1 MRRKNNFLKFI
12 TNNRKIVDLFKIV
25 SLITGLILVGSLVIT
40 FFEPNKINPNVN
52 IKTFFDAVWWTIVTI
67 TSVGYGDYY
76 PVTITGRIIGI
87 FIIIS
92 GFVIFSTFTAYIAS
106 NFIDQKIKE
115 RKGLNKVK
123 LRNHIVI
130 CGWNNSAKRILKFLV
145 EHINESPVTVVLINE
160 LDENTVSTIRN
171 HYEQIDIKF
180 IRGDFTNQDIL
191 NRANIKDAN
200 QIIILF
206 DESCKDSVPSDERT
220 IIAAHNIS
228 FLKVKGQ
235 INLQLK
241 HEKYLPS
248 IQRDKIQNVVIYE
261 DIGGDI
267 LANSTLQ
274 PTIPNFIQTL
284 IKGND
289 QKGFKEYE
297 ISQDF
302 IGKTFKEL
310 FDYLKKEKGLILLGI
325 VTVQPEFSIDDIL
338 SDNSSSIDMFIK
350 QQFQQSNKKINFINQ
365 NDNIKIKPNDDYII
379 DANDT
384 AIVL

>member
-1 MRRKNNFLKFI
+1 MKRNINFFRFI
-12 TNNRKIVDLFKIV
+12 RNNRKLVELLKII
-25 SLITGLILVGSLVIT
+25 SLIAGLIFIGAVVISY
-40 FFEPNKINPNVN
+40 FEPSDINPKVN
-52 IKTFFDAVWWTIVTI
+52 IKGLFDAIWWTIVTV
-67 TSVGYGDYY
+67 TTVGYGDYY
-76 PVTITGRIIGI
+76 PVTIAGKIIGI
-87 FIIIS
+87 IIIIS
-92 GFVIFSTFTAYIAS
+92 GFIIFSTFTAYIAS
-106 NFIDQKIKE
+106 NFIDKKIKE
-115 RKGLNKVK
+115 RKGLNKIK

-145 EHINESPVTVVLINE
+145 EHTSEKLITVVLINE
-160 LDENTVSTIRN
+160 LDENDVSTIRN
-171 HYEQIDIKF
+171 HFDQIDIKF

-191 NRANIKDAN
+191 NRANIKEAN

-206 DESCKDSVPSDERT
+206 DESCQDAVPSDERT

-267 LANSTLQ
+267 LANSTLH
-274 PTIPNFIQTL
+274 PTIPNFIQAL
-284 IKGND
+284 IRGDGKRS
-289 QKGFKEYE
+289 FKEFNIPVDYV
-297 ISQDF
+297 
-302 IGKTFKEL
+302 GRTFKSL
-310 FDYLKKEKGLILLGI
+310 FDYLKQEKGLILMGI

-338 SDNSSSIDMFIK
+338 SDNTSSIDMFIK
-350 QQFQQSNKKINFINQ
+350 QQFKQSHKKINFINQ
-365 NDNIKIKPNDDYII
+365 NDNVKIKPDDDYII

>member
-1 MRRKNNFLKFI
+1 MRRKNSFLKFMS
-12 TNNRKIVDLFKIV
+12 NSRKMIDLFRIV
-25 SLITGLILVGSLVIT
+25 SLITGLILIGALVIK
-40 FFEPNKINPNVN
+40 FFEPQHLSSEVN
-52 IKTFFDAVWWTIVTI
+52 IKTFFDAIWWTIVTI
-67 TSVGYGDYY
+67 TSVGYGDFY
-76 PVTITGRIIGI
+76 PVTVTGRIVGMI
-87 FIIIS
+87 IIIS
-92 GFVIFSTFTAYIAS
+92 GFILFSTFTAYIAS

-115 RKGLNKVK
+115 RKGLNKIK
-123 LRNHIVI
+123 MRNHIII

-145 EHINESPVTVVLINE
+145 DHLHEKLATVVLINE
-160 LDENTVSTIRN
+160 LDENQVSTIRN

-191 NRANIKDAN
+191 NRANIKDAS

-206 DESCKDSVPSDERT
+206 DESCQDSVPSDERT

-235 INLQLK
+235 INLQLR

-267 LANSTLQ
+267 LANSTLH
-274 PTIPNFIQTL
+274 PTIPNFIQAL
-284 IKGND
+284 IRGDEKRS
-289 QKGFKEYE
+289 FKEYKIPE
-297 ISQDF
+297 EY
-302 IGKTFKEL
+302 IGKSFQEL
-310 FDYLKKEKGLILLGI
+310 FSFLKEDKGLILIGV

-338 SDNSSSIDMFIK
+338 SDNSSNIDLFIK

-365 NDNIKIKPNDDYII
+365 NDNVKIKPGDDYII

>member
-1 MRRKNNFLKFI
+1 MKRNINFFRFI
-12 TNNRKIVDLFKIV
+12 RNNRKLVELLKII
-25 SLITGLILVGSLVIT
+25 SLIAGLIFIGAVVISY
-40 FFEPNKINPNVN
+40 FEPSDINPKVN
-52 IKTFFDAVWWTIVTI
+52 IKGLFDAIWWTIVTV
-67 TSVGYGDYY
+67 TTVGYGDYY
-76 PVTITGRIIGI
+76 PVTIAGKIIGI
-87 FIIIS
+87 IIIIS
-92 GFVIFSTFTAYIAS
+92 GFIIFSTFTAYIAS
-106 NFIDQKIKE
+106 NFIDKKIKE
-115 RKGLNKVK
+115 RKGLNKIK

-145 EHINESPVTVVLINE
+145 EHTSEKLTTVVLINE
-160 LDENTVSTIRN
+160 LDENDVSTIRN
-171 HYEQIDIKF
+171 HFDQIDIKF

-191 NRANIKDAN
+191 NRANIKEAN

-206 DESCKDSVPSDERT
+206 DESCQDAVPSDERT

-267 LANSTLQ
+267 LANSTLH
-274 PTIPNFIQTL
+274 PTIPNFIQAL
-284 IKGND
+284 IRGDGKRS
-289 QKGFKEYE
+289 FKEFNIPVDYV
-297 ISQDF
+297 
-302 IGKTFKEL
+302 GRTFKSL
-310 FDYLKKEKGLILLGI
+310 FDYLKQEKGLILMGI

-338 SDNSSSIDMFIK
+338 SDNTSSIDMFIK
-350 QQFQQSNKKINFINQ
+350 QQFKQSHKKINFINQ
-365 NDNIKIKPNDDYII
+365 NDNVKIKPDDDYII